1 VTRAR
6 LLVLVSAWLAL
17 APAPAR
23 AADDLL
29 EAHVDGVLA
38 GLMETHHI
46 PGAVVMVVRDGQVVL
61 GKGYGFADL
70 TTRRPI
76 DPDRTL
82 FRVASNSKLVVAT
95 AAMQLVEQGK
105 LDLDADVNAM
115 LREVRV
121 PDRFGAPVTLRQLLT
136 HTAGFDD
143 RFLGTAA
150 PLDAAP
156 VALRDYLAARLPPRV
171 LPPGRTISYSNH
183 GYGLAGHLVEL
194 AAGTP
199 FNEHV
204 QRAVFA
210 PLGMA
215 HSRFGFEAPAP
226 ADLARA
232 YLFRDG
238 RHEDLGY
245 DRLRFDPA
253 GALVTTGADMARFML
268 AHLGRGQ
275 LGGARILS
283 EATALEM
290 QRTQVTMHPDLAGWC
305 LGFAELRENGV
316 RGIGHGGSWRGFGTQ
331 LVLVPEANLGW
342 FVSTNLDY
350 HAAFHQAL
358 RNAFFDF
365 FFPRAARAE
374 HQPAAGFAARASRY
388 TGAYL
393 PNRRVRN
400 DMMKLGAFVQ
410 AVVVSA
416 EDDGTLKVGSGPQ
429 AGLPPMRLV
438 ELGPDRFETLDGRDQ
453 VAFTSDASGRV
464 TQMLIGSVAVD
475 RVSALA
481 DPRLHAA
488 LGAACAALFAGTLV
502 GLGLGAGAR
511 RLAGAPPSPLARGAR
526 GLACAVSALGLV
538 ILVGVASQLVEVKVW
553 DLMIAIPPLLK
564 GMLWLPVL
572 LLPLALAL
580 PVACARGFLPGAR
593 APLARLHAF
602 ALSVAALLVL
612 VGCVY
617 WRILPFDLPR

>member
-1 VTRAR
+1 VTRGR

-29 EAHVDGVLA
+29 EAHLDGVLA

-46 PGAVVMVVRDGQVVL
+46 PGAVVMVVRDGGVVL

-70 TTRRPI
+70 GTHRPV
-76 DPDRTL
+76 DPETTL

-115 LREVRV
+115 LRELRV
-121 PDRFGAPVTLRQLLT
+121 PEAFGAPVTLRQLLT

-143 RFLGTAA
+143 RHLGTAA

-156 VALRDYLAARLPPRV
+156 VPLARYLAARLPPRV
-171 LPPGRTISYSNH
+171 LPPGQTISYSNH
-183 GYGLAGHLVEL
+183 GYGLAGYLVEL

-199 FNEHV
+199 FNDHV

-215 HSRFGFEAPAP
+215 RSRFGFDAPAP
-226 ADLARA
+226 AELARP
-232 YLFRDG
+232 YLFRNG

-253 GALVTTGADMARFML
+253 GAMVTTGADMARFML

-275 LGGARILS
+275 LDGTRILS

-342 FVSTNLDY
+342 FVSTNHDF
-350 HAAFHQAL
+350 HGPFHQAL
-358 RNAFFDF
+358 RNALFDH
-365 FFPRAARAE
+365 FFPLAPRPPPA
-374 HQPAAGFAARASRY
+374 PAAGFAARASRY
-388 TGAYL
+388 TGGYL
-393 PNRRVRN
+393 PSRRVRG
-400 DMMKLGAFVQ
+400 DVMKLGAFVQ
-410 AVVVSA
+410 AVRVTA
-416 EDDGTLKVGSGPQ
+416 ESDGTLQVSAGPQ
-429 AGLPPMRLV
+429 AELPPLRLV
-438 ELGPDRFETLDGRDQ
+438 ERGPDRFESLDGRDE
-453 VAFTSDASGRV
+453 VAFKADAAGRV

-475 RVSALA
+475 KLAARA

-488 LGAACAALFAGTLV
+488 LAAACALLFAGTLL
-502 GLGLGAGAR
+502 GFGLGAVSR
-511 RLAGAPPSPLARGAR
+511 IAGAPPSPLDRGPRA
-526 GLACAVSALGLV
+526 LACVVSALGRVL
-538 ILVGVASQLVEVKVW
+538 LGGVGSQLVEVQLW
-553 DLMIAIPPLLK
+553 DLLIALPPLLRA
-564 GMLWLPVL
+564 MLWLPVL

-580 PVACARGFLPGAR
+580 PVACARGFRPGAR
-593 APLARLHAF
+593 APLARLHAV
-602 ALSVAALLVL
+602 ALSVAALLL
-612 VGCVY
+612 LAGCVY